1 MFFMKKLHSYLY
13 LLHIYILYCS
23 NSISLWFC
31 YSILTLYPKIT
42 SKYRIEKNNF
52 LILASRLRWIQYSK
66 NTLPSHRLV
75 YCLRLTLADCDR
87 DERQIGTYLNKRR
100 RTTTCHDRAAWK
112 LWRYVPALRH
122 LYFEWPAH
130 LEGMESGPE
139 RDNICTIDRDTMMY
153 CGRRRK

>member
-1 MFFMKKLHSYLY
+1 MCLINAIFNKHQVKISYLIILTCFLWKNYY

-42 SKYRIEKNNF
+42 SKYRIKKNNF

-122 LYFEWPAH
+122 LYFE
-130 LEGMESGPE
+130 
-139 RDNICTIDRDTMMY
+139 
-153 CGRRRK
+153 